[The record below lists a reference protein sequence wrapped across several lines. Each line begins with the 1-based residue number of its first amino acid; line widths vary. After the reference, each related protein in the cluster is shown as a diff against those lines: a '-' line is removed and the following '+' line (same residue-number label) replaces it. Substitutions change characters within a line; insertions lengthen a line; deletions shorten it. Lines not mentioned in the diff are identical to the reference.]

1 MVRIGAT
8 WFYNRIRDLVT
19 TAGTTYANVGRAS
32 TDGVESFVA
41 YQPARQLTLRLDY
54 SYTQAT
60 DDALHEE
67 LLRRPKH
74 KGNLNSTW
82 RATEALLLNASVLT
96 VGGWVGGNRRLFVP
110 RPDAPGVVTVN
121 GAAE

>member
-60 DDALHEE
+60 DDALHGM

-74 KGNLNSTW
+74 KGNLNAAW
-82 RATEALLLNASVLT
+82 RATHLPLVNDNVLNLIRCVA
-96 VGGWVGGNRRLFVP
+96 
-110 RPDAPGVVTVN
+110 
-121 GAAE
+121 